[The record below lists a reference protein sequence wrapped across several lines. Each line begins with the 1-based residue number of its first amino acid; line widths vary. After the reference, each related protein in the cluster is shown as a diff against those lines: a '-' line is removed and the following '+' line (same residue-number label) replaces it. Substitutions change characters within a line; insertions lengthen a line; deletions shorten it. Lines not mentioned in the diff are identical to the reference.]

1 MDYQAQKENLK
12 EQRKLARRIEQIEV
26 EIENIENRLSEL
38 NQAMLE
44 TNDIGSLTDY
54 QKEIDQ
60 LTNQQESLMEE
71 WEDLSDQ
78 LG

>member
-1 MDYQAQKENLK
+1 
-12 EQRKLARRIEQIEV
+12 
-26 EIENIENRLSEL
+26 
-38 NQAMLE
+38 MLE

>member
-1 MDYQAQKENLK
+1 M
-12 EQRKLARRIEQIEV
+12 ARRIEQIEV